1 MPPSFN
7 KTYLASGISAQRK
20 LIIYL
25 EIGGI
30 SPTEGSDLKISRKT
44 NPNLE
49 ELIFELKRLSRENE
63 APIWRTVAKKLEKP
77 ARVWAK
83 VNIASIDKH
92 SQAKE
97 NILIPGKLLGVGNLS
112 KPVNVAAYSASDSAI
127 KKVEQAGGKF
137 MSFIELA
144 AQNPKGSGIKIMG

>member
-1 MPPSFN
+1 
-7 KTYLASGISAQRK
+7 
-20 LIIYL
+20 
-25 EIGGI
+25 
-30 SPTEGSDLKISRKT
+30 LKINRKT

-49 ELIFELKRLSRENE
+49 DLIFELKKLSRENE

-77 ARVWAK
+77 SRVWAE

-92 SQAKE
+92 AQAKE
-97 NILIPGKLLGVGNLS
+97 IILIPGKLLGIGNLS
-112 KPVNVAAYSASDSAI
+112 KPVNVAAYSASESAI

-137 MSFIELA
+137 MTSTELA